1 MDKKIEKKKW
11 TPKRILTYGGG
22 GLLFI
27 FIIYLLIFADKSSK
41 LNVESDRITVSEVKY
56 GPFQEF
62 IPITGTV
69 QPIKTFFLDVSE
81 GGRVVKKFVEEGDF
95 VNVGDPIIK
104 MDNAE
109 LTLSVIYNQAN
120 VFSQINSLRSTRL
133 SMEESKL
140 NLRSQLLDIE
150 YDLMDKRRTYENDK
164 VLFEKNLI
172 SKNEYDRAK
181 EQYDFAVQKRDLTLE
196 TFKQDSLFRAQQ
208 ISQLEQSVE
217 TLQSNLGVT
226 KTQLENLTVRAP
238 IKGQLTALNAEI
250 GQSIA
255 RGENLGRIDVIDSNK
270 VRASIDEHYIARV
283 MPGQMGE
290 FTFNGKDYRLIIKTV
305 FPQVTNGRFEVD
317 MHFVGV
323 VPNGIRRGQTL
334 QIKLELG
341 EPDKA
346 ITIDRGGFY
355 QTTGGQWI
363 FVVDKS
369 GDYATK
375 RNIKLGRQNTNSF
388 EVLDGLKPGEKV
400 ITSSYDTFGD
410 VDKLVLKNN

>member
-1 MDKKIEKKKW
+1 MDRKIEKKNF
-11 TPKRILTYGGG
+11 TPKKIFMYGGS
-22 GLLFI
+22 GLLIFFI
-27 FIIYLLIFADKSSK
+27 LYLLVFADKSSK
-41 LNVESDRITVSEVKY
+41 LNVQTERITISEVKY

-62 IPITGTV
+62 IPVTGTV
-69 QPIKTFFLDVSE
+69 QPIQTFFLDVSE
-81 GGRVVKKFVEEGDF
+81 GGRVVKKFVEEGAYVD
-95 VNVGDPIIK
+95 VGDPIIR

-120 VFSQINSLRSTRL
+120 VFSQINNLRSTRL
-133 SMEESKL
+133 SMEQNRL
-140 NLRSQLLDIE
+140 NLRAQILDIQ
-150 YDLMDKRRTYENDK
+150 YDFLNKKRIYENNK
-164 VLFEKNLI
+164 ILFEKNLI
-172 SKNEYDRAK
+172 SQNEFERSK
-181 EQYDFAVQKRDLTLE
+181 ELFDYASQKKELTLE
-196 TFKQDSLFRAQQ
+196 TYKQDSLFRAAQ

-217 TLQSNLGVT
+217 TLQANLSVT

-270 VRASIDEHYIARV
+270 VRASIDEHYISRV
-283 MPGQMGE
+283 MPGQMAE
-290 FTFNGKDYRLIIKTV
+290 FTFAGKVYKLIIKTV

-317 MHFVGV
+317 MHFVGET
-323 VPNGIRRGQTL
+323 PTGIRRGQTL

-341 EPDKA
+341 ELEKA
-346 ITIDRGGFY
+346 VTIDRGGFY

-363 FVVDKS
+363 FVIDESRDFAV
-369 GDYATK
+369 K

-388 EVLDGLKPGEKV
+388 EVLEGLKQGEKV

-410 VDKLVLKNN
+410 AEKLILKN